1 MTCQMAATVSSL
13 FSDQGPINPIEQT
26 YRRLLRQGRPVI
38 RLFSGNPN
46 EHGIHFPGEVLSQ
59 EYARYFAQPGYRPDP
74 KGDPAARMAIQEY
87 YAAQGSAVAA
97 ENIILTSGTSES
109 FFYIFSLIA
118 SPGDNILTPNPS
130 YPLFDYIAG
139 LARIELRH
147 YRLMEDRAW
156 AVDLADLAGRID
168 ERTRAI
174 VVISPNNPTGSV
186 TTADQIREI
195 VQVANRH
202 DLAIISDEVYSEF
215 IFDLPAFP
223 RINSVSRPRLLFTLN
238 GISKMFALP
247 ALKLG
252 WIAVTGDSLR
262 VAQAVDM
269 LETIADTFLSTH
281 LPIQLALPRLFRE
294 GGPFLSWYQA
304 EVRRRR
310 DLAIHLLQQS
320 RRIRFNPPQGGFHL
334 MAAVEAGR
342 GLDEEEFVIGLMKET
357 GVFVHPGYFY
367 DYEAGVH
374 IALSFLTNPA
384 DLQAGL
390 ERLSQFVA
398 AL

>member
-1 MTCQMAATVSSL
+1 MATPNTPL
-13 FSDQGPINPIEQT
+13 FPDQGTINPVEQT
-26 YRRLLRQGRPVI
+26 YRDLLRQGRPVI
-38 RLFSGNPN
+38 KLFSGNPN

-59 EYARYFAQPGYRPDP
+59 EYTRYFAQPGYRPDP
-74 KGDPAARMAIQEY
+74 KGDPAARLAIQEY
-87 YAAQGSAVAA
+87 YAAQGSTVAA

-139 LARIELRH
+139 LARVELRH

-156 AVDLADLAGRID
+156 AVDLADLASRID
-168 ERTRAI
+168 ERTRAL

-186 TTADQIREI
+186 ASADQIREI
-195 VQVANRH
+195 VQIANRH
-202 DLAIISDEVYSEF
+202 DLVIISDEVYSEF
-215 IFDLPAFP
+215 TYDLPAFP
-223 RINSVSRPRLLFTLN
+223 RVNSVSQPRLLFTLN

-262 VAQAVDM
+262 VAQAVDT
-269 LETIADTFLSTH
+269 LETMADTFLSTH

-294 GGPFLSWYQA
+294 RGPFLSQYQA
-304 EVRRRR
+304 EVRHRR
-310 DLAIHLLQQS
+310 DLAIELLKRS

-334 MAAVEAGR
+334 MAAVEVER
-342 GLDEEEFVIGLMKET
+342 ELDEEEFVIGLMRGA

-367 DYEAGVH
+367 DYETGVH

-384 DLQAGL
+384 DLQIGL
-390 ERLSQFVA
+390 ERLIQFVA
-398 AL
+398 GL